1 MLNYDEV
8 SAHQS
13 PDDCWVIIH
22 DKVYD
27 ITSFLDEH
35 PGGSAIILK
44 YLEKHA
50 NNKFD
55 SIHPTDTL
63 TKYLP

>member
-27 ITSFLDEH
+27 ITSFLDKH

-44 YLEKHA
+44 HLGKHA

-55 SIHPTDTL
+55 F
-63 TKYLP
+63 